1 MSLRLLD
8 KIGSYAMAT
17 SEDIG
22 CTPVEQ
28 VRSGR
33 LCRLWA
39 GTVYGHK
46 VCPRNSEPL
55 CDTAEQAVEA
65 ASRFVEE
72 CAEIVSERAASK
84 ESGNG

>member
-1 MSLRLLD
+1 MTLRILD
-8 KIGSYAMAT
+8 KIESYAMAT
-17 SEDIG
+17 TGDIA
-22 CTPVEQ
+22 CAPVKQ
-28 VRSGR
+28 VRDGR
-33 LCRLWA
+33 LRCLWA

-46 VCPRNSEPL
+46 VCPRDADPL

-84 ESGNG
+84 GGAA